1 MSFLFNF
8 VILSIYLLGAMVKKG
23 SAHPFLGI
31 SSGKAVKHLEN
42 FPTAVWLSRGKPVPV
57 RASLVLFLLCRLRLG
72 IRQFFSLDFHVMG
85 ANARRQPD
93 CFNFSLLLFSL
104 LRFPPFLLVLEF
116 CVVDYFTDRRLGVG
130 SDFNQIKPVSFA
142 SSMAFNGIMPSC

>member
-1 MSFLFNF
+1 
-8 VILSIYLLGAMVKKG
+8 
-23 SAHPFLGI
+23 
-31 SSGKAVKHLEN
+31 
-42 FPTAVWLSRGKPVPV
+42 
-57 RASLVLFLLCRLRLG
+57 
-72 IRQFFSLDFHVMG
+72 MG

-130 SDFNQIKPVSFA
+130 SDFNQIKPVFIRELHGFL
-142 SSMAFNGIMPSC
+142 MALCQAADRPL